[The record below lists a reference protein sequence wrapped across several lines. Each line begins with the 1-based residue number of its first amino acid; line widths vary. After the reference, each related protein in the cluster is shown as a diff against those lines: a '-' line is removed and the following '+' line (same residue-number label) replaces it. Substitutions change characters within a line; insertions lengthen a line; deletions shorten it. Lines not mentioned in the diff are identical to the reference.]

1 MCTYATEH
9 IVVRGSAKAAGT
21 WAPLARA
28 SVYVDHP
35 YDAPIEHTLNID
47 LFSDSDGRSRQ
58 VALEL
63 SLESAEALRDTITR
77 ALIERSGDQSVG
89 VAEVGGGDG

>member
-9 IVVRGSAKAAGT
+9 VVVRGSGKAAGT

-35 YDAPIEHTLNID
+35 YATPLDHTLNID
-47 LFSDSDGRSRQ
+47 LFSEAEGRSRQ
-58 VALEL
+58 IALEL
-63 SLESAEALRDTITR
+63 SLESAHVLLEAITR
-77 ALIERSGDQSVG
+77 ALVRSGDQSIE
-89 VAEVGGGDG
+89 AP

>member
-9 IVVRGSAKAAGT
+9 VVVRGSGKAAGT

-58 VALEL
+58 IALEL
-63 SLESAEALRDTITR
+63 SLESAEALLKALTR
-77 ALIERSGDQSVG
+77 ALDARSG
-89 VAEVGGGDG
+89 ARR

>member
-9 IVVRGSAKAAGT
+9 VVVRGSAKAAGM
-21 WAPLARA
+21 WGQLARA

-35 YDAPIEHTLNID
+35 NNAPIEHTLNID

-58 VALEL
+58 IALEL
-63 SLESAEALRDTITR
+63 SLESAEALLTAITR
-77 ALIERSGDQSVG
+77 VLNARSGDQSIEAPELVLNR
-89 VAEVGGGDG
+89 

>member
-9 IVVRGSAKAAGT
+9 VVVRGSAKAAGT

-35 YDAPIEHTLNID
+35 YAAPLEHTLNID

-63 SLESAEALRDTITR
+63 SLESAAALLEAVTQ
-77 ALIERSGDQSVG
+77 AL
-89 VAEVGGGDG
+89 VARPADSKPG